1 VASTGIPSSEEVEEG
16 YWRISE
22 KTTLTV
28 TRMLIGRQTGGRL
41 LYNNMYTGQ
50 YSWDNIRANLRAL
63 PVIQTK
69 PEGVFTDDLLHIKPS
84 LLL

>member
-1 VASTGIPSSEEVEEG
+1 MASTGIPSSAEEVEG

-41 LYNNMYTGQ
+41 LNNNMYTVQ
-50 YSWDNIRANLRAL
+50 YSWDNIRAIEIDTL
-63 PVIQTK
+63 
-69 PEGVFTDDLLHIKPS
+69 EY
-84 LLL
+84 